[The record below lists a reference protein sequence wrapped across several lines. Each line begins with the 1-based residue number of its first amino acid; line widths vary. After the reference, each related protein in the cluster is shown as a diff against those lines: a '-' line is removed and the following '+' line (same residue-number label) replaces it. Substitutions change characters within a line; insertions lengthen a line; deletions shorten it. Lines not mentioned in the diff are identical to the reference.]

1 MKKKFKSLLCILLCV
16 FAVLTTLNVKADSG
30 WDSSYD
36 SGGSSWSSS
45 DSSWSSS
52 DSSWGSSSDYSSS
65 YSGEA
70 DAGDV
75 LFIVLAIFIFAI
87 FIIAYGSKETSKATR
102 SYRYNDISL
111 EELQK
116 YLPDKTLEQ
125 VKKDVFA
132 RFVNIQEAWMNFD
145 YDALREYCTDEL
157 YNTYV
162 SQLETLKLKNG
173 QNIMSDYQN
182 LDMKITNITSENNVV
197 SLIVYAEIRFH
208 DYVIN
213 MKTNEV
219 IRGTKERLMT
229 NHYLMT
235 FVIKKSDAKSL
246 KICPSCGAPFEHNAS
261 GVCEYCGSTIIKE
274 ADEFVLSKKTNINR

>member
-1 MKKKFKSLLCILLCV
+1 MKKKFKSLICILLCT
-16 FAVLTTLNVKADSG
+16 FAILTTLNVKADSG

-45 DSSWSSS
+45 DSWS
-52 DSSWGSSSDYSSS
+52 SSSDYSSS
-65 YSGEA
+65 YSG
-70 DAGDV
+70 DV
-75 LFIVLAIFIFAI
+75 DGSDVVFLVLAIFIFAI
-87 FIIAYGSKETSKATR
+87 IIIAFGSKGTKTSTS
-102 SYRYNDISL
+102 SYHYNDISL
-111 EELQK
+111 EDLQK
-116 YLPDKTLEQ
+116 YLPGKTLEQ
-125 VKKDVFA
+125 VKEDVFT

-182 LDMKITNITSENNVV
+182 LDMKITNITSENNVI

-219 IRGTKERLMT
+219 IRGSKDRLMT

-235 FVIKKSDAKSL
+235 FVIKKGDAKSI
-246 KICPSCGAPFEHNAS
+246 KNCPSCGAPFEHNAS
-261 GVCEYCGSTIIKE
+261 GICEYCGSTIIKE
-274 ADEFVLSKKTNINR
+274 ADELVLSKKTNINR

>member
-1 MKKKFKSLLCILLCV
+1 MKKNFKSLICILLCI
-16 FAVLTTLNVKADSG
+16 FAVMTTLNVKADSG

-45 DSSWSSS
+45 SSSWSSS
-52 DSSWGSSSDYSSS
+52 SSSSS
-65 YSGEA
+65 YSG
-70 DAGDV
+70 DV
-75 LFIVLAIFIFAI
+75 DGSDILFVFIAIFIFAV
-87 FIIAYGSKETSKATR
+87 FIIVYSSKMTNTSTDN
-102 SYRYNDISL
+102 YHYNDISL
-111 EELQK
+111 EDLQK
-116 YLPDKTLEQ
+116 YLSGKTLEQ
-125 VKKDVFA
+125 VKKDIFE

-145 YDALREYCTDEL
+145 YDTLREYCTDEL

-182 LDMKITNITSENNVV
+182 LEMKITDITSENNVI
-197 SLIVYAEIRFH
+197 SLTVYAKISFY

-213 MKTNEV
+213 TKTNEV
-219 IRGTKERLMT
+219 TRGSKERLMT

-235 FVIKKSDAKSL
+235 FVIKKEKAKSI
-246 KICPSCGAPFEHNAS
+246 KNCPSCGAPFEHNAS

-274 ADEFVLSKKTNINR
+274 SDEFVLSKKTNINR

>member
-1 MKKKFKSLLCILLCV
+1 MKKKFKSLICILLCI
-16 FAVLTTLNVKADSG
+16 FAVATTLNVKADSG

-45 DSSWSSS
+45 DSWS
-52 DSSWGSSSDYSSS
+52 SSSDYSSS
-65 YSGEA
+65 YSG
-70 DAGDV
+70 DV
-75 LFIVLAIFIFAI
+75 DGSDVIFLVLAIFIFAI
-87 FIIAYGSKETSKATR
+87 IIIAFGSKGTKTSTS
-102 SYRYNDISL
+102 SYHYNDISL
-111 EELQK
+111 EDLQK
-116 YLPDKTLEQ
+116 YLPGKTLEQ

-157 YNTYV
+157 YNTYI

-197 SLIVYAEIRFH
+197 SLTVYAEIRFH

-213 MKTNEV
+213 AKTNEV
-219 IRGTKERLMT
+219 TRGSKDRLMT

-235 FVIKKSDAKSL
+235 FVIKKGDAKSI
-246 KICPSCGAPFEHNAS
+246 KNCPSCGAPFKHNAS
-261 GVCEYCGSTIIKE
+261 GICEYCGSTIIKE
-274 ADEFVLSKKTNINR
+274 ADELVLSKKTNINR

>member
-1 MKKKFKSLLCILLCV
+1 MKKKFKSLICILLCA
-16 FAVLTTLNVKADSG
+16 FAILTTLNVKADSG

-45 DSSWSSS
+45 DSWS
-52 DSSWGSSSDYSSS
+52 SSSDYSSS

-70 DAGDV
+70 DAGDII
-75 LFIVLAIFIFAI
+75 FIVLAIFIFAI
-87 FIIAYGSKETSKATR
+87 IIIAFGSKGAKTSTS
-102 SYRYNDISL
+102 SYHYNDISL
-111 EELQK
+111 EDLQK
-116 YLPDKTLEQ
+116 YLPGKTLEQ

-197 SLIVYAEIRFH
+197 SLTVYAEIRFH

-213 MKTNEV
+213 TKTNEV
-219 IRGTKERLMT
+219 TRGSKDRLMT

-235 FVIKKSDAKSL
+235 FVIKKGDAKSI
-246 KICPSCGAPFEHNAS
+246 KNCPSCGAPFEHNAS
-261 GVCEYCGSTIIKE
+261 GICEYCGSTIIKE
-274 ADEFVLSKKTNINR
+274 ADELVLSKKTNINR

>member
-1 MKKKFKSLLCILLCV
+1 MKKKFKSLICILLCA
-16 FAVLTTLNVKADSG
+16 FAILTTLNVKADSG

-45 DSSWSSS
+45 DSWS
-52 DSSWGSSSDYSSS
+52 SSSDYSSS
-65 YSGEA
+65 YSG
-70 DAGDV
+70 DVDGGDV
-75 LFIVLAIFIFAI
+75 VFLVLAIFIFAI
-87 FIIAYGSKETSKATR
+87 IIIAFGSKGTKTSTS
-102 SYRYNDISL
+102 SYHYNDISL
-111 EELQK
+111 EDLQK
-116 YLPDKTLEQ
+116 YLPGKTLEQ

-132 RFVNIQEAWMNFD
+132 RFVNIQDAWMNFD

-197 SLIVYAEIRFH
+197 SLTVYAEIRFH

-213 MKTNEV
+213 TKTNEV
-219 IRGTKERLMT
+219 TRGSKDRLMT

-235 FVIKKSDAKSL
+235 FVIKKGDAKSI
-246 KICPSCGAPFEHNAS
+246 KNCPSCGAPFEHNAS
-261 GVCEYCGSTIIKE
+261 GICEYCGSTIIKE
-274 ADEFVLSKKTNINR
+274 ADELVLSKKTNINR

>member
-116 YLPDKTLEQ
+116 YLPDKTIEQ

-246 KICPSCGAPFEHNAS
+246 KNCPSCGAPFEHNAS

>member
-1 MKKKFKSLLCILLCV
+1 MKKKFKSLICILLCA
-16 FAVLTTLNVKADSG
+16 FAILTTLNVKADSG

-45 DSSWSSS
+45 DSWS
-52 DSSWGSSSDYSSS
+52 SSSDYSSS

-70 DAGDV
+70 DAGDII
-75 LFIVLAIFIFAI
+75 FIVLAIFIFAI
-87 FIIAYGSKETSKATR
+87 IIIAFGSKGAKTSTS
-102 SYRYNDISL
+102 SYHYNDISL
-111 EELQK
+111 EDLQK
-116 YLPDKTLEQ
+116 YLPGKTLEQ

-132 RFVNIQEAWMNFD
+132 RFVNIQDAWMNFD

-197 SLIVYAEIRFH
+197 SLTVYAEIRFH

-213 MKTNEV
+213 TKTNEV
-219 IRGTKERLMT
+219 TRGSKDRLMT

-235 FVIKKSDAKSL
+235 FVIKKGDAKSI
-246 KICPSCGAPFEHNAS
+246 KNCPSCGAPFEHNAS
-261 GVCEYCGSTIIKE
+261 GICEYCGSTIIKE
-274 ADEFVLSKKTNINR
+274 ADELVLSKKTNINR

>member
-1 MKKKFKSLLCILLCV
+1 MKKKFKSLICILLCA
-16 FAVLTTLNVKADSG
+16 FAILTTLNVKADSG

-45 DSSWSSS
+45 DSWS
-52 DSSWGSSSDYSSS
+52 SSSDYSSS
-65 YSGEA
+65 YSG
-70 DAGDV
+70 DV
-75 LFIVLAIFIFAI
+75 DGSDVVFLVLAIFIFAI
-87 FIIAYGSKETSKATR
+87 IIIAFGSKGTKTSTS
-102 SYRYNDISL
+102 SYHYNDISL
-111 EELQK
+111 EDLQK
-116 YLPDKTLEQ
+116 YLPGKTLEQ

-145 YDALREYCTDEL
+145 YDALRECCTDEL

-197 SLIVYAEIRFH
+197 SLTVYAEIRFH

-213 MKTNEV
+213 VKTNEV
-219 IRGTKERLMT
+219 TRGSKDRLMT

-235 FVIKKSDAKSL
+235 FVVKKGDAKSI
-246 KICPSCGAPFEHNAS
+246 KNCPSCGAPFEHNAS
-261 GVCEYCGSTIIKE
+261 GICEYCGSTIIKE
-274 ADEFVLSKKTNINR
+274 ADELVLSKKTNINR

>member
-1 MKKKFKSLLCILLCV
+1 MKKKFKSLICILLCI
-16 FAVLTTLNVKADSG
+16 FAVVTTLNVKADSG

-36 SGGSSWSSS
+36 SGGSSWSSNS
-45 DSSWSSS
+45 SSWS
-52 DSSWGSSSDYSSS
+52 SSSDYSSS

-70 DAGDV
+70 DAGDII
-75 LFIVLAIFIFAI
+75 FIVLAIFIFAI
-87 FIIAYGSKETSKATR
+87 IIIAFGSKGTKTSTN
-102 SYRYNDISL
+102 SYHYNDISL
-111 EELQK
+111 EDLQK
-116 YLPDKTLEQ
+116 YLPGKTLEQ

-132 RFVNIQEAWMNFD
+132 RFVNIQDAWMNFD
-145 YDALREYCTDEL
+145 YDALRECCTDEL

-197 SLIVYAEIRFH
+197 SLTVYAEIRFH

-213 MKTNEV
+213 AKTNEV
-219 IRGTKERLMT
+219 TRGSKDRLMT

-235 FVIKKSDAKSL
+235 FVIKKGDAKSI
-246 KICPSCGAPFEHNAS
+246 KNCPSCGAPFEHNAS
-261 GVCEYCGSTIIKE
+261 GICEYCGSTIIKE
-274 ADEFVLSKKTNINR
+274 ADELVLSKKTNINR

>member
-1 MKKKFKSLLCILLCV
+1 MKKKFKSLICILLCA
-16 FAVLTTLNVKADSG
+16 FAILTTLNVKADSG

-45 DSSWSSS
+45 DSWS
-52 DSSWGSSSDYSSS
+52 SSSDYSSS

-70 DAGDV
+70 DAGDII
-75 LFIVLAIFIFAI
+75 FIVLAIFIFAI
-87 FIIAYGSKETSKATR
+87 IIIAFGSKGAKTSTS
-102 SYRYNDISL
+102 SYHYNDISL
-111 EELQK
+111 EDLQK
-116 YLPDKTLEQ
+116 YLPGKTLEQ

-132 RFVNIQEAWMNFD
+132 RFVNIQDAWMNFD

-197 SLIVYAEIRFH
+197 SLTVYAEIRFH

-213 MKTNEV
+213 TKTNEV
-219 IRGTKERLMT
+219 TRGSKDRLMT

-235 FVIKKSDAKSL
+235 FVIKKGDAKSI
-246 KICPSCGAPFEHNAS
+246 KNCPSCGAPFEHNAS
-261 GVCEYCGSTIIKE
+261 GICEYCSSTIIKE
-274 ADEFVLSKKTNINR
+274 ADELVLSKKTNINR

>member
-1 MKKKFKSLLCILLCV
+1 MKKKFKSLICILLCA
-16 FAVLTTLNVKADSG
+16 FAILTTLNVKADSG

-45 DSSWSSS
+45 DSWS
-52 DSSWGSSSDYSSS
+52 SSSDYSSS

-70 DAGDV
+70 DAGDII
-75 LFIVLAIFIFAI
+75 FIVLAIFIFAI
-87 FIIAYGSKETSKATR
+87 IIIAFGSKGAKTSTS
-102 SYRYNDISL
+102 SYHYNDISL
-111 EELQK
+111 EDLQK
-116 YLPDKTLEQ
+116 YLPGKTLEQ

-132 RFVNIQEAWMNFD
+132 RFVNIQDAWMNFD

-197 SLIVYAEIRFH
+197 SLTVYAEIRFH

-213 MKTNEV
+213 TKTNEV
-219 IRGTKERLMT
+219 TRGSKDRLMT

-235 FVIKKSDAKSL
+235 FVIKKGDAKSI
-246 KICPSCGAPFEHNAS
+246 KNCPSCGAPFEHNAS
-261 GVCEYCGSTIIKE
+261 GICEYCGSTIIKE
-274 ADEFVLSKKTNINR
+274 ADELVLSKKSNINR

>member
-1 MKKKFKSLLCILLCV
+1 MKKKFKSLICILLCI
-16 FAVLTTLNVKADSG
+16 FAVVTTLNVKADSG

-45 DSSWSSS
+45 SSSWS
-52 DSSWGSSSDYSSS
+52 SSSDYSSS

-70 DAGDV
+70 DAGDII
-75 LFIVLAIFIFAI
+75 FIVLAIFIFAI
-87 FIIAYGSKETSKATR
+87 IIIAFGSKGTKTSTN
-102 SYRYNDISL
+102 SYHYNDISL
-111 EELQK
+111 EDLQK
-116 YLPDKTLEQ
+116 YLPGKTLEQ

-132 RFVNIQEAWMNFD
+132 RFVNIQDAWMNFD
-145 YDALREYCTDEL
+145 YDALRECCTDEL

-197 SLIVYAEIRFH
+197 SLTVYAEIRFH

-213 MKTNEV
+213 VKTNEV
-219 IRGTKERLMT
+219 TRGSKDRLMT

-235 FVIKKSDAKSL
+235 FVIKKGDAKSI
-246 KICPSCGAPFEHNAS
+246 KNCPSCGAPFEHNAS
-261 GVCEYCGSTIIKE
+261 GICEYCGSTIIKE
-274 ADEFVLSKKTNINR
+274 ADELVLSKKTNINR

>member
-1 MKKKFKSLLCILLCV
+1 MKKKFKSLICILLCA
-16 FAVLTTLNVKADSG
+16 FAILTTLNVKADSG

-45 DSSWSSS
+45 DSWS
-52 DSSWGSSSDYSSS
+52 SSSDYSSS
-65 YSGEA
+65 YSG
-70 DAGDV
+70 DV
-75 LFIVLAIFIFAI
+75 DGSDVVFLVLAIFIFAI
-87 FIIAYGSKETSKATR
+87 IIIAFGSKGTKTSTS
-102 SYRYNDISL
+102 SYHYNDISL
-111 EELQK
+111 EDLQK
-116 YLPDKTLEQ
+116 YLPGKTLEQ

-182 LDMKITNITSENNVV
+182 LDMKITNITSENSVV
-197 SLIVYAEIRFH
+197 SLTVYAEIRFH

-213 MKTNEV
+213 VKTNEV
-219 IRGTKERLMT
+219 TRGSKDRLMT

-235 FVIKKSDAKSL
+235 FVVKKGDAKSI
-246 KICPSCGAPFEHNAS
+246 KNCPSCGAPFEHNAS
-261 GVCEYCGSTIIKE
+261 GICEYCGATIIKE
-274 ADEFVLSKKTNINR
+274 ADELVLSKKTNINR

>member
-1 MKKKFKSLLCILLCV
+1 MKKKFKSLICILLCI
-16 FAVLTTLNVKADSG
+16 FAVVTTLNVKADSG

-45 DSSWSSS
+45 SSSWS
-52 DSSWGSSSDYSSS
+52 SSSDYSSS

-70 DAGDV
+70 DAGDII
-75 LFIVLAIFIFAI
+75 FIVLAIFIFAI
-87 FIIAYGSKETSKATR
+87 IIIAFGSKGTKTSTN
-102 SYRYNDISL
+102 SYHYNDISL
-111 EELQK
+111 EDLQK
-116 YLPDKTLEQ
+116 YLPGKTLEQ

-132 RFVNIQEAWMNFD
+132 RFVNIQDAWMNFD
-145 YDALREYCTDEL
+145 YDALRECCTDEL

-197 SLIVYAEIRFH
+197 SLTVYAEIRFH

-213 MKTNEV
+213 AKTNEV
-219 IRGTKERLMT
+219 TRGSKDRLMT

-235 FVIKKSDAKSL
+235 FVIKKGDAKSI
-246 KICPSCGAPFEHNAS
+246 KNCPSCGAPFEHNAS
-261 GVCEYCGSTIIKE
+261 GIYDIV
-274 ADEFVLSKKTNINR
+274 VQLS

>member
-1 MKKKFKSLLCILLCV
+1 MKKKFKSLICILLCA
-16 FAVLTTLNVKADSG
+16 FAILTTLNVKADSG

-45 DSSWSSS
+45 DSWS
-52 DSSWGSSSDYSSS
+52 SSSDYSSS
-65 YSGEA
+65 YSG
-70 DAGDV
+70 DV
-75 LFIVLAIFIFAI
+75 DGSDVVFLVLAIFIFAI
-87 FIIAYGSKETSKATR
+87 IIIAFGSKGTKTSTS
-102 SYRYNDISL
+102 SYHYNDISL
-111 EELQK
+111 EDLQK

-132 RFVNIQEAWMNFD
+132 RFVNIQNAWMNFD
-145 YDALREYCTDEL
+145 YDALRECCTDEL

-246 KICPSCGAPFEHNAS
+246 KNCPSCGAPFEHNAS

>member
-1 MKKKFKSLLCILLCV
+1 MKKKFKSLICILLCI
-16 FAVLTTLNVKADSG
+16 FAMVTTLNVKADSG

-45 DSSWSSS
+45 SSSWS
-52 DSSWGSSSDYSSS
+52 SSSDYSSS

-70 DAGDV
+70 DAGDII
-75 LFIVLAIFIFAI
+75 FIVLAIFIFAI
-87 FIIAYGSKETSKATR
+87 FIIVYGSKATSTTT
-102 SYRYNDISL
+102 SNYRYNDISL
-111 EELQK
+111 EDLQK
-116 YLPDKTLEQ
+116 YLPGKTLEQ

-132 RFVNIQEAWMNFD
+132 RFANIQDAWMNFD

-182 LDMKITNITSENNVV
+182 LDMKITNITSENTVV
-197 SLIVYAEIRFH
+197 SLTVYAEIRFH

-213 MKTNEV
+213 AKTNEV
-219 IRGTKERLMT
+219 TRGSKDRLMT

-235 FVIKKSDAKSL
+235 FVIKKGDAKSI
-246 KICPSCGAPFEHNAS
+246 KNCPSCGAPFEHNAS
-261 GVCEYCGSTIIKE
+261 GICEYCGSTIIKE
-274 ADEFVLSKKTNINR
+274 ADDLVLSKKTNINR

>member
-1 MKKKFKSLLCILLCV
+1 MKKKLICVLLCSFTILTILI
-16 FAVLTTLNVKADSG
+16 VKADAVFN
-30 WDSSYD
+30 SSYN
-36 SGGSSWSSS
+36 S
-45 DSSWSSS
+45 DGNSRFVSTSFHHFRNNIK
-52 DSSWGSSSDYSSS
+52 G
-65 YSGEA
+65 
-70 DAGDV
+70 
-75 LFIVLAIFIFAI
+75 FIQLVFIFVI
-87 FIIAYGSKETSKATR
+87 LVVIRIAFGDKDFRNNVTDYYKGYK
-102 SYRYNDISL
+102 DITL
-111 EELQK
+111 EDLQK
-116 YLPDKTLEQ
+116 CLPDKTLEQ
-125 VKKDVFA
+125 VKEDAFA
-132 RFVNIQEAWMNFD
+132 CFVNIQEAWMNFD

-182 LDMKITNITSENNVV
+182 LDMKIVNITSENNVI

-235 FVIKKSDAKSL
+235 FVIKKSDTKSL
-246 KICPSCGAPFEHNAS
+246 LNCPSCGAPFNHNAS

-274 ADEFVLSKKTNINR
+274 ADTLVLSKKTNINR

>member
-1 MKKKFKSLLCILLCV
+1 MKKKLICVLLCAFTIL
-16 FAVLTTLNVKADSG
+16 ATLIVKAPSVLNSSYNSDGSL
-30 WDSSYD
+30 WDSRFV
-36 SGGSSWSSS
+36 SSS
-45 DSSWSSS
+45 FHHFSNNTK
-52 DSSWGSSSDYSSS
+52 GFMQL
-65 YSGEA
+65 
-70 DAGDV
+70 
-75 LFIVLAIFIFAI
+75 LFIC
-87 FIIAYGSKETSKATR
+87 IILFVIRIAFGDKDFRNNVTDH
-102 SYRYNDISL
+102 YRGYKDITL
-111 EELQK
+111 EDLQRC
-116 YLPDKTLEQ
+116 LPDKTIEQ
-125 VKKDVFA
+125 VKEDAFA
-132 RFVNIQEAWMNFD
+132 CFVNIQEAWMNFD

-246 KICPSCGAPFEHNAS
+246 KNCPSCGAPFEHNAS

-274 ADEFVLSKKTNINR
+274 SDALVLSKKTTINR

>member
-1 MKKKFKSLLCILLCV
+1 MKKKFKSLICILLCA
-16 FAVLTTLNVKADSG
+16 FAILTTLNVKADSG

-45 DSSWSSS
+45 DSWS
-52 DSSWGSSSDYSSS
+52 SSSDYSSS

-70 DAGDV
+70 DAGDII
-75 LFIVLAIFIFAI
+75 FIVLAIFIFAI
-87 FIIAYGSKETSKATR
+87 IIIAFGSKGTKTSTS
-102 SYRYNDISL
+102 SYHYNDISL
-111 EELQK
+111 EDLQK
-116 YLPDKTLEQ
+116 YLPGKTLEQ

-132 RFVNIQEAWMNFD
+132 RFVNIQDAWMNFD

-197 SLIVYAEIRFH
+197 SLTVYAEIRFH

-213 MKTNEV
+213 TKTNEV
-219 IRGTKERLMT
+219 TRGSKDRLMT

-235 FVIKKSDAKSL
+235 FVIKKGDAKSI
-246 KICPSCGAPFEHNAS
+246 KNCPSCGAPFEHNAS
-261 GVCEYCGSTIIKE
+261 GICEYCGSTIIKE
-274 ADEFVLSKKTNINR
+274 ADELVLSKKTNINR

>member
-1 MKKKFKSLLCILLCV
+1 MKKKFKSLICILLCI
-16 FAVLTTLNVKADSG
+16 FAMVATLNVKADSG

-45 DSSWSSS
+45 SSSWS
-52 DSSWGSSSDYSSS
+52 SSSDYSSS

-70 DAGDV
+70 DAGDII
-75 LFIVLAIFIFAI
+75 FIVLAIFIFAI
-87 FIIAYGSKETSKATR
+87 FIIVYGSKATSTTT
-102 SYRYNDISL
+102 SNYRYNDISL
-111 EELQK
+111 EDLQK
-116 YLPDKTLEQ
+116 YLPGKTLEQ

-132 RFVNIQEAWMNFD
+132 RFANIQDAWMNFD

-197 SLIVYAEIRFH
+197 SLTVYAEIRFH

-213 MKTNEV
+213 AKTNEV
-219 IRGTKERLMT
+219 TRGSKDRLMT

-235 FVIKKSDAKSL
+235 FVIKKGDAKSI
-246 KICPSCGAPFEHNAS
+246 KNCPSCGAPFEHNAS
-261 GVCEYCGSTIIKE
+261 GICEYCGSTIIKE
-274 ADEFVLSKKTNINR
+274 ADDLVLSKKTNINR

>member
-1 MKKKFKSLLCILLCV
+1 MKKKFKSLICILLCA
-16 FAVLTTLNVKADSG
+16 FAILTTLNVKADSG

-45 DSSWSSS
+45 DSWS
-52 DSSWGSSSDYSSS
+52 SSSDYSSS

-70 DAGDV
+70 DAGDII
-75 LFIVLAIFIFAI
+75 FIVLAIFIFAI
-87 FIIAYGSKETSKATR
+87 IIIAFGSKGAKTSTS
-102 SYRYNDISL
+102 SYHYNDISL
-111 EELQK
+111 EDLQK
-116 YLPDKTLEQ
+116 YLPGKTLEQ

-132 RFVNIQEAWMNFD
+132 RFVNIQDAWMNFD

-197 SLIVYAEIRFH
+197 SLTVYAEIRFH

-213 MKTNEV
+213 TKTKKV
-219 IRGTKERLMT
+219 IRGSKERLMF

-235 FVIKKSDAKSL
+235 FVIKKSNTKSL
-246 KICPSCGAPFEHNAS
+246 NNCPSCGAPFNHNAS
-261 GVCEYCGSTIIKE
+261 GICEYCGSTIIKE
-274 ADEFVLSKKTNINR
+274 ADTLVLSKKTNINR

>member
-1 MKKKFKSLLCILLCV
+1 MKKKFKSLICILLCI
-16 FAVLTTLNVKADSG
+16 FAVVTTLNVKADSG

-45 DSSWSSS
+45 SSSWS
-52 DSSWGSSSDYSSS
+52 SSSDYSSS
-65 YSGEA
+65 YSG
-70 DAGDV
+70 DVDGGDV
-75 LFIVLAIFIFAI
+75 VFLVLAIFIFAI
-87 FIIAYGSKETSKATR
+87 IIIAFGSKGTKTSTS
-102 SYRYNDISL
+102 SYHYNDISL
-111 EELQK
+111 EDLQK
-116 YLPDKTLEQ
+116 YLPGKTLEQ

-132 RFVNIQEAWMNFD
+132 RFVNIQDAWMNFD

-197 SLIVYAEIRFH
+197 SLTAYAEIRFH

-219 IRGTKERLMT
+219 IRGSKDRLMT

-235 FVIKKSDAKSL
+235 FVIKKGDAKSI
-246 KICPSCGAPFEHNAS
+246 KNCPSCGAPFEHNAS
-261 GVCEYCGSTIIKE
+261 GICEYCGSTIIKE
-274 ADEFVLSKKTNINR
+274 ADELVLSKKTNINR

>member
-1 MKKKFKSLLCILLCV
+1 MKKKFKSLICILLCI
-16 FAVLTTLNVKADSG
+16 FAVVTTLNVKADSG

-45 DSSWSSS
+45 
-52 DSSWGSSSDYSSS
+52 SSDYSSS

-70 DAGDV
+70 DAGDII
-75 LFIVLAIFIFAI
+75 FIVLAIFIFAI
-87 FIIAYGSKETSKATR
+87 IIIAFGSKGTKTSTN
-102 SYRYNDISL
+102 SYHYNDISL
-111 EELQK
+111 EDLQK
-116 YLPDKTLEQ
+116 YLPGKTLEQ

-132 RFVNIQEAWMNFD
+132 RFVNIQDAWMNFD
-145 YDALREYCTDEL
+145 YDALRECCTDEL

-197 SLIVYAEIRFH
+197 SLTVYAEIRFH

-213 MKTNEV
+213 AKTNEV
-219 IRGTKERLMT
+219 TRGSKDRLMT

-235 FVIKKSDAKSL
+235 FVIKKGDAKSI
-246 KICPSCGAPFEHNAS
+246 KNCPSCGAPFEHNAS
-261 GVCEYCGSTIIKE
+261 GICEYCGSTIIKE
-274 ADEFVLSKKTNINR
+274 ADELVLSKKTNINR

>member
-1 MKKKFKSLLCILLCV
+1 MKKKFKSLICILLCA
-16 FAVLTTLNVKADSG
+16 FAILTTLNVKADSG

-45 DSSWSSS
+45 SSSWS
-52 DSSWGSSSDYSSS
+52 GSSDYSSS

-70 DAGDV
+70 DAGDII
-75 LFIVLAIFIFAI
+75 FIVLAIFIFAI
-87 FIIAYGSKETSKATR
+87 IIIAFGSKGAKTSTS

-111 EELQK
+111 EDLQK
-116 YLPDKTLEQ
+116 YLPGKTLEQ
-125 VKKDVFA
+125 LKKDVFA
-132 RFVNIQEAWMNFD
+132 RFVNIQDAWMNFD

-197 SLIVYAEIRFH
+197 SLTVYAEIRFH

-213 MKTNEV
+213 AKTNEV
-219 IRGTKERLMT
+219 TRGSKDRLMT

-235 FVIKKSDAKSL
+235 FVIKKGDAKSI
-246 KICPSCGAPFEHNAS
+246 KNCPSCGAPFEHNAS
-261 GVCEYCGSTIIKE
+261 GICEYCGSTIIKE
-274 ADEFVLSKKTNINR
+274 ADELVLSKKTNINR

>member
-1 MKKKFKSLLCILLCV
+1 MKKKFKSLICILLCI
-16 FAVLTTLNVKADSG
+16 FAMVTTLNVKADSG

-45 DSSWSSS
+45 SSSWS
-52 DSSWGSSSDYSSS
+52 SSSDYSSS

-70 DAGDV
+70 DADDIIFV
-75 LFIVLAIFIFAI
+75 VLAIFIFANSLLFYI
-87 FIIAYGSKETSKATR
+87 FYGSKATSPTTR
-102 SYRYNDISL
+102 NYRYNDISL
-111 EELQK
+111 EGLQK
-116 YLPDKTLEQ
+116 YLPSKTLEQ
-125 VKKDVFA
+125 VKKDVFT
-132 RFVNIQEAWMNFD
+132 RFVNIQDAWMNFD

-182 LDMKITNITSENNVV
+182 LDMKITDITSENNVV
-197 SLIVYAEIRFH
+197 SLTVYAEIRFH

-213 MKTNEV
+213 AKTNEV
-219 IRGTKERLMT
+219 TRGSKDRLMT

-235 FVIKKSDAKSL
+235 FVIKKGDAKSI
-246 KICPSCGAPFEHNAS
+246 KNCPSCGAPFEHNAS
-261 GVCEYCGSTIIKE
+261 GICEYCGSTIIKE
-274 ADEFVLSKKTNINR
+274 ADELVLSKKTNINR

>member
-1 MKKKFKSLLCILLCV
+1 MKKKFKSLMCILLCI
-16 FAVLTTLNVKADSG
+16 FAVVTTLNVKADSG

-45 DSSWSSS
+45 SSSWS
-52 DSSWGSSSDYSSS
+52 SSSDYSSS

-70 DAGDV
+70 DAGDII
-75 LFIVLAIFIFAI
+75 FIVLAIFIFAI
-87 FIIAYGSKETSKATR
+87 FIIVYGSKATSTTT
-102 SYRYNDISL
+102 SNYRYNDISL
-111 EELQK
+111 EDLQK

-132 RFVNIQEAWMNFD
+132 RFVNIQDAWMNFD

-182 LDMKITNITSENNVV
+182 LDMKITDITSENNVI
-197 SLIVYAEIRFH
+197 SLTVYAKIRFY

-213 MKTNEV
+213 TKNNKV
-219 IRGTKERLMT
+219 IRGSKDRLIT
-229 NHYLMT
+229 NNYLMT
-235 FVIKKSDAKSL
+235 FVVKKSDAKSI
-246 KICPSCGAPFEHNAS
+246 KNCPSCGAPFEHNAS
-261 GVCEYCGSTIIKE
+261 GICEYCGSTIIKE
-274 ADEFVLSKKTNINR
+274 ADELVLSKKTNINR

>member
-1 MKKKFKSLLCILLCV
+1 MKKKFKSLICILLCA
-16 FAVLTTLNVKADSG
+16 FAILTTLNVKADSG

-45 DSSWSSS
+45 DSWS
-52 DSSWGSSSDYSSS
+52 SSSDYSSS
-65 YSGEA
+65 YSG
-70 DAGDV
+70 DVDGGDV
-75 LFIVLAIFIFAI
+75 VFLVLAIFVFAI
-87 FIIAYGSKETSKATR
+87 IIIAFGSKGTKTSTS
-102 SYRYNDISL
+102 SYHYNDISL
-111 EELQK
+111 EDLQK
-116 YLPDKTLEQ
+116 YLPGKTLEQ

-132 RFVNIQEAWMNFD
+132 RFVNIQDAWMNFD

-197 SLIVYAEIRFH
+197 SLTAYAEIRFH

-219 IRGTKERLMT
+219 IRGSKDRLMT

-235 FVIKKSDAKSL
+235 FVIKKGDAKSI
-246 KICPSCGAPFEHNAS
+246 KNCPSCGAPFEHNAS
-261 GVCEYCGSTIIKE
+261 GICEYCGSTIIKE
-274 ADEFVLSKKTNINR
+274 ADELVLSKKTNINR

>member
-1 MKKKFKSLLCILLCV
+1 MKKKFKSLICILLCI
-16 FAVLTTLNVKADSG
+16 FAVVTTLNVKADSG

-45 DSSWSSS
+45 SSSWS
-52 DSSWGSSSDYSSS
+52 SSSDYSSS

-70 DAGDV
+70 DAGDII
-75 LFIVLAIFIFAI
+75 FIVLAIFIFAI
-87 FIIAYGSKETSKATR
+87 IIIAFGSKGTKTSTN
-102 SYRYNDISL
+102 SYHYNDISL
-111 EELQK
+111 EDLQK
-116 YLPDKTLEQ
+116 YLPGKTLEQ

-132 RFVNIQEAWMNFD
+132 RFVNIQDAWMNFD
-145 YDALREYCTDEL
+145 YDALRECCTDEL

-197 SLIVYAEIRFH
+197 SLTVYAEIRFH

-213 MKTNEV
+213 VKTNEV
-219 IRGTKERLMT
+219 TRGSKDRLMT

-235 FVIKKSDAKSL
+235 FVVKKGDAKSI
-246 KICPSCGAPFEHNAS
+246 KNCPSCGAPFEHNAS
-261 GVCEYCGSTIIKE
+261 GICEYCGSTIIKE
-274 ADEFVLSKKTNINR
+274 ADELVLSKKTNINR